1 MRGSD
6 YRKTHIIFLHRKNG
20 YKEPNVHCTLS
31 MSHSFPPSLPPHQ
44 LRQEDKWEV
53 VTTGRLIL
61 YFYTGRMATRNQ
73 MYTVHYLCHTVSLL
87 LYHPTNL
94 TRRQVRGSDYR
105 KTHIMFLHRKNG
117 YKEPNVHCTL
127 SMSHSF
133 PPSLPPHQLRQEDK
147 WEVVTTGRLIL
158 YFYTGRMA
166 T

>member
-1 MRGSD
+1 MTTGRLILYFYTGRMATRNQMYTVHYLCHTVSLLLYHPTNLTRRQVRGSD

-73 MYTVHYLCHTVSLL
+73 MYTVHYLCRNISWV
-87 LYHPTNL
+87 
-94 TRRQVRGSDYR
+94 
-105 KTHIMFLHRKNG
+105 
-117 YKEPNVHCTL
+117 
-127 SMSHSF
+127 
-133 PPSLPPHQLRQEDK
+133 PPSLPLTCPTKLDKKDK
-147 WEVVTTGRLIL
+147 WHR
-158 YFYTGRMA
+158 
-166 T
+166 